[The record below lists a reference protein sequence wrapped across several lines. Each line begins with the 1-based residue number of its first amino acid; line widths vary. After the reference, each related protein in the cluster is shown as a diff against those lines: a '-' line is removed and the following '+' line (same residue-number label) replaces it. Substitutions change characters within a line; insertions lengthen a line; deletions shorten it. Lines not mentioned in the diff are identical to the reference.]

1 MKYNQEYRKDLETM
15 EWIDRLNASL
25 NYIEEHLTE
34 EIRIEELARIACC
47 SSYHY
52 QRMFTYIAGLPLS
65 EYLRRRRMSI
75 AAVELQ
81 QSEIK
86 VIDLAL
92 KYGYTSPTAFNR
104 AFQRVHGL
112 APSAV
117 RKPGCSV
124 KTFPPISFRITVKGV
139 EEMNYRIEKKDAFR
153 IVGLS
158 APMKSNTE
166 ENFSVVPQLWGRA
179 AEEGWIGKLAAM
191 MNAQP
196 MGILGVSACFE
207 NENWKY
213 FISVATDLPAEAPLE
228 EYVVPVFTWAIFSG
242 EGVCPQAIQDLERRI
257 VTEWLPTSGYEY
269 DNGPD
274 IEVYLEPD
282 PSQARFEVWIPVVR
296 AQSGNAQ

>member
-1 MKYNQEYRKDLETM
+1 M
-15 EWIDRLNASL
+15 EWIERLNASL
-25 NYIEEHLTE
+25 NYIEEHLSE
-34 EIRIEELARIACC
+34 VIEIDDLAQIACC

-52 QRMFTYIAGLPLS
+52 QRMFTYIAGIPLS

-86 VIDLAL
+86 IIDLAL
-92 KYGYTSPTAFNR
+92 KYGYNSPTAFNR
-104 AFQRVHGL
+104 AFQSVHGI

-117 RKPGCSV
+117 RKAGCVV

-139 EEMNYRIEKKDAFR
+139 EEMNYRIEKKEAFR

-158 APMKSNTE
+158 APMKNNTE
-166 ENFSVVPQLWGRA
+166 ENFSVVPQLWGKA
-179 AEEGWIGKLAAM
+179 AQEGFIPKLASM
-191 MNAQP
+191 MNTSI
-196 MGILGVSACFE
+196 MGILGVSACFD
-207 NENWKY
+207 NEQWKY
-213 FISVATDLPAEAPLE
+213 FISVATSLPAEAPLE
-228 EYVVPVFTWAIFSG
+228 EYTVPAYTWAIFSG
-242 EGVCPQAIQDLERRI
+242 EGACPQAIQELERRI

-282 PSQARFEVWIPVVR
+282 PSKARFEVWIPVVR
-296 AQSGNAQ
+296 AKSSDAQ

>member
-1 MKYNQEYRKDLETM
+1 M
-15 EWIDRLNASL
+15 EWIERLNASL
-25 NYIEEHLTE
+25 NYIEEHLSE
-34 EIRIEELARIACC
+34 VIEIDDLAQIACC

-52 QRMFTYIAGLPLS
+52 QRMFTYIAGIPLS

-86 VIDLAL
+86 IIDLAL
-92 KYGYTSPTAFNR
+92 KYGYNSPTAFNR
-104 AFQRVHGL
+104 AFQSVHGI

-117 RKPGCSV
+117 RKAGSVV

-139 EEMNYRIEKKDAFR
+139 EEMNYRIEKKEAFR

-158 APMKSNTE
+158 APMKNNTE
-166 ENFSVVPQLWGRA
+166 ENFSVVPQLWGKA
-179 AEEGWIGKLAAM
+179 AQEGFIPKLASM
-191 MNAQP
+191 MNTSV
-196 MGILGVSACFE
+196 MGILGVSACFD
-207 NENWKY
+207 NEQWKY
-213 FISVATDLPAEAPLE
+213 FISVATSLPAEAPLE
-228 EYVVPVFTWAIFSG
+228 EYTVPAYTWAIFSG
-242 EGVCPQAIQDLERRI
+242 EGACPQAIQELERRI

-282 PSQARFEVWIPVVR
+282 PSKARFEVWIPVVR
-296 AQSGNAQ
+296 AKSSDAQ

>member
-1 MKYNQEYRKDLETM
+1 M

-34 EIRIEELARIACC
+34 EIRLEELARIACC

-52 QRMFTYIAGLPLS
+52 QRMFTYIAGIPLS

-104 AFQRVHGL
+104 AFQSVHGL

-117 RKPGCSV
+117 RKPGCSI

-139 EEMNYRIEKKDAFR
+139 EEMNYRIEKKEAFR

-179 AEEGWIGKLAAM
+179 AEECWIRKLAAM

-207 NENWKY
+207 HENWKY

-228 EYVVPVFTWAIFSG
+228 EYVVPAFTWAIFSG

-282 PSQARFEVWIPVVR
+282 PSQARFEVWIPVVC